1 MNFGLFFEEMEA
13 KDISLKTLNSMDDRP
28 IKLSNEALFHLPL
41 ISLTVLLF
49 SCESRKPTTSELGQL
64 VGECYERTFEGFK
77 GSSQT
82 LGWSA
87 NLRIR
92 TVKALTF
99 LETSKLVEVRSED
112 GRIASTDIGK
122 KLRKLALSKD
132 NHLSLALHHIRRNY
146 SNIKIEN
153 QLALEML

>member
-1 MNFGLFFEEMEA
+1 MNFELFFEEMEVN
-13 KDISLKTLNSMDDRP
+13 KVELNSVAASDENY

-41 ISLTVLLF
+41 IALTVLIF
-49 SCESRKPTTSELGQL
+49 ACESRKPTTLELGQL
-64 VGECYERTFEGFK
+64 VGECYERTFKGFK

-99 LETSKLVEVRSED
+99 LELSNLVKVKREYN
-112 GRIASTDIGK
+112 RITATDTGK
-122 KLRKLALSKD
+122 KLRNLAFSND
-132 NHLSLALHHIRRNY
+132 DHLSLVLHHLRRNY
-146 SNIKIEN
+146 TNIKTEK
-153 QLALEML
+153 QLALEIL